1 MRTTLDIE
9 PDVMGAVR
17 SLAKQRGK
25 TMGQVLSGLARK
37 ALAPGEP
44 VQMRNGVPV
53 FETVPGQSPATMEL
67 VNALRDEDETP

>member
-1 MRTTLDIE
+1 VRTTLDIE

-37 ALAPGEP
+37 ALAPAEP

-53 FETVPGQSPATMEL
+53 FEAVPGQSPATMEL
-67 VNALRDEDETP
+67 VNTLRDEHGTP